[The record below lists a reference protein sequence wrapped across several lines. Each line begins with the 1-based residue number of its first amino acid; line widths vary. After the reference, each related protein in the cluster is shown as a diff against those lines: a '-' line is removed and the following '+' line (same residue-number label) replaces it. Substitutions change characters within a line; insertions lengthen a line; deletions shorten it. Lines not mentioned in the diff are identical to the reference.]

1 MSSLWLVH
9 GRRAGHRDPFNHGLR
24 SRSVALITSHWGK
37 CRQEFFAAMLADPAG
52 RRTLVPPSPARAAA
66 GATRVSASP
75 SMGDMVHEDISFK
88 KVTEQTD

>member
-1 MSSLWLVH
+1 
-9 GRRAGHRDPFNHGLR
+9 
-24 SRSVALITSHWGK
+24 
-37 CRQEFFAAMLADPAG
+37 MLADPAG